1 MDNGDN
7 QSHNGYGL
15 CRNEIIRGNNAY
27 KKVLENSVLI
37 STDLLKAFLNLQSS
51 KSDPINFTISPP
63 DTFKVK
69 VGFIIAKKKI
79 RKAYLRNRIKRLL
92 RETYRL
98 NKKLFSKLPPGISL
112 ILSLTE
118 KGYLHFSVNPKSKL
132 NIIQKEMQDLQKK
145 ILRKF
150 NHQ

>member
-1 MDNGDN
+1 MDKCDN
-7 QSHNGYGL
+7 QPHNEHGL

-27 KKVLENSVLI
+27 KRVLENSVLI
-37 STDLLKAFLNLQSS
+37 STDLLKAFINLQST
-51 KSDPINFTISPP
+51 KSEIDFTKSPP

-98 NKKLFSKLPPGISL
+98 NKKTFSELPPGINL

-118 KGYLHFSVNPKSKL
+118 NGYLHFSVNPKSKL
-132 NIIQKEMQDLQKK
+132 SIIQKEMQALQKK
-145 ILRKF
+145 ILKKF
-150 NHQ
+150 KSQ